1 MKRFILL
8 LALFLSGTAM
18 AQFKHP
24 GLDQSAAGYNNGFGL
39 ESYATAQLKQE
50 NNLFGG
56 NGNTSSQQK
65 ISNEKYIVME

>member
-24 GLDQSAAGYNNGFGL
+24 GLDQWQHIIPTKN
-39 ESYATAQLKQE
+39 
-50 NNLFGG
+50 
-56 NGNTSSQQK
+56 QQ
-65 ISNEKYIVME
+65 